1 MNDFNKRTIRKLA
14 AKGITIIGLQA
25 LPGQGSMPWATAER
39 GYKVND
45 NGCGRVWTHDQV
57 TSAAK

>member
-1 MNDFNKRTIRKLA
+1 MNDFSKSTIRRLA
-14 AKGITIIGLQA
+14 ERGITIIGLQA
-25 LPGQGSMPWATAER
+25 LPGEGPMPWANSER

-57 TSAAK
+57 YKASI